1 MDRYL
6 NNCYKA
12 AQAAASKAA
21 ASSLTANREL
31 CDSVSGGRSV
41 ILLLFLLQ
49 GWVLGGKEGGQM
61 KDYGGGLSRAG
72 WVLEPGFLSQ
82 SSGLSAN
89 STITQRRVLNRIIAL

>member
-31 CDSVSGGRSV
+31 CDSVSGGQSV
-41 ILLLFLLQ
+41 ILLLFLAP
-49 GWVLGGKEGGQM
+49 GLGLGREGGRADERLRGRTQQ
-61 KDYGGGLSRAG
+61 SRVG
-72 WVLEPGFLSQ
+72 P
-82 SSGLSAN
+82 
-89 STITQRRVLNRIIAL
+89 